1 MSKYGMR
8 EQQEEIRAE
17 INVTPLVDVCLVLLV
32 IFMVITPL
40 MNNHGVRVKLPVT
53 TQPVQKSDDQKELVL
68 TINKDANL
76 FIENVSVSRDELKK
90 RLTDLYQRN
99 PAKQIWIRADES
111 LAYKEVKATMQTVQQ
126 AGFEDMS
133 LITQRSESGS

>member
-1 MSKYGMR
+1 MR

-40 MNNHGVRVKLPVT
+40 MNNHGIRVTLPAT
-53 TQPVQKSDDQKELVL
+53 TKPLQKSDDQKELVL
-68 TINKDANL
+68 TINKDANV
-76 FIENVSVSRDELKK
+76 FIENNRVSRDELKEH
-90 RLTDLYQRN
+90 LTELYQRN

-111 LAYKEVKATMQTVQQ
+111 LAYKEVKTTMLTVQL
-126 AGFEDMS
+126 AGFENMS
-133 LITQRSESGS
+133 LITQRSKSN